1 MKINSIIAQSDM
13 HLSQKQSNLH
23 IFLYTNVTHNTQIDS
38 KIFNVGVNV
47 FTLFGINTNTQ
58 IISDSTLNLS
68 LQFEVQTAALVCYSC
83 DVQIERSALVFIASG
98 QQLSGMLIESYS
110 SIALLQTF
118 IQFRF
123 KSANASGVVNIIQQA
138 MLKFSVDECKL
149 SGTNLQ
155 SSDNNGYI
163 SANVLT
169 NIVVNV
175 QNQFNVCVD
184 ETQKFGQQSALAVV
198 DGDIVAGCDLC
209 GNQRVVYGLC
219 EDLLLHAVQ
228 VNGMFR
234 CVHPFEYVDN
244 QCVCASGYLLNETE
258 CVDVVQ
264 TLSEIKTQVS
274 EFTLE
279 SQNNMEVITN
289 NISSLEQAL
298 KYNVKVVYDNIV
310 ANSSNLETSIVN
322 NYTSLSNSLQT
333 SVHNLQTAVNDQDAL
348 LLAKIAQNSSNLEQF
363 ILRNYSKSDSN
374 LNANTT
380 ALENRIQSNVSALLS
395 TLFINSSNLEAY
407 VISNYSKS
415 DANLQLN
422 TSVLDKR
429 IYNNISQ
436 TLAALSVN
444 STNLQNYILQSVN
457 SIESEIIVSMNN
469 VYESAQNNLVIMS
482 NNVLQSASAA
492 DSTLKQ
498 LNLSIQQQSSDL
510 NNLQQ
515 QLSCT
520 KQCGHQMV
528 SGVCTLVYCYISG
541 QHVVNNSCQC
551 INQFETVVG
560 NKCICP
566 DYSTAINGVCTCET
580 GLIMKQN
587 KCVCQTLN
595 AFIQNGVCTCGAN
608 SLNVSNACSCPS
620 GAVYVNDVC
629 VCSSINAFISGSSCV
644 CPIYS
649 MLIGNVCTCP
659 QNSYIV
665 NHVCVCSISGQYMNN
680 GACQCETAG
689 ASVIYGSCACPSYAI
704 NSSNTCICP
713 QYSSNAGDTCQCN
726 SGFVMK
732 YYGQCECQT
741 AYSVILNGVCVCA
754 ANRVNISNTC
764 SCPSNTIL
772 VNGECVCQTSG
783 AIMVN
788 SVCQC
793 PINAQNISNT
803 CSCPVLTTLQGNTC
817 SCINSNAAFIGGICV
832 CNSGT
837 QVANCSCPVNYV
849 IFNSKCVLCPTGS
862 YSTSINSST
871 CIATHEQCGEY
882 YQYYQH
888 NVICSATDLVKCICE
903 IGPWFKIGNPNK
915 YISTSCYQNGI
926 LIDVP
931 YFRSEKVF
939 RTYKQWNF
947 DNTVT
952 CGV

>member
-1 MKINSIIAQSDM
+1 M

-38 KIFNVGVNV
+38 KIFNVGVKV

-98 QQLSGMLIESYS
+98 QQLSGVLIESYS

-163 SANVLT
+163 SANALT

-175 QNQFNVCVD
+175 QNQFNVCID

-264 TLSEIKTQVS
+264 TLSEIKMQVS

-444 STNLQNYILQSVN
+444 STNLQNYILQNYSSTQYYIQQNVSSLSQLINNNITVVN
-457 SIESEIIVSMNN
+457 SN
-469 VYESAQNNLVIMS
+469 
-482 NNVLQSASAA
+482 LQSGISLMN
-492 DSTLKQ
+492 DKITQ
-498 LNLSIQQQSSDL
+498 LNDIIQKQKCIISE
-510 NNLQQ
+510 LQQ
-515 QLSCT
+515 Q
-520 KQCGHQMV
+520 
-528 SGVCTLVYCYISG
+528 
-541 QHVVNNSCQC
+541 
-551 INQFETVVG
+551 IN
-560 NKCICP
+560 
-566 DYSTAINGVCTCET
+566 
-580 GLIMKQN
+580 
-587 KCVCQTLN
+587 
-595 AFIQNGVCTCGAN
+595 
-608 SLNVSNACSCPS
+608 
-620 GAVYVNDVC
+620 
-629 VCSSINAFISGSSCV
+629 
-644 CPIYS
+644 
-649 MLIGNVCTCP
+649 
-659 QNSYIV
+659 
-665 NHVCVCSISGQYMNN
+665 
-680 GACQCETAG
+680 
-689 ASVIYGSCACPSYAI
+689 
-704 NSSNTCICP
+704 
-713 QYSSNAGDTCQCN
+713 CN
-726 SGFVMK
+726 SH
-732 YYGQCECQT
+732 QIT
-741 AYSVILNGVCVCA
+741 
-754 ANRVNISNTC
+754 
-764 SCPSNTIL
+764 
-772 VNGECVCQTSG
+772 GEFC
-783 AIMVN
+783 
-788 SVCQC
+788 
-793 PINAQNISNT
+793 
-803 CSCPVLTTLQGNTC
+803 L
-817 SCINSNAAFIGGICV
+817 
-832 CNSGT
+832 
-837 QVANCSCPVNYV
+837 QVAC
-849 IFNSKCVLCPTGS
+849 T
-862 YSTSINSST
+862 
-871 CIATHEQCGEY
+871 
-882 YQYYQH
+882 
-888 NVICSATDLVKCICE
+888 
-903 IGPWFKIGNPNK
+903 
-915 YISTSCYQNGI
+915 
-926 LIDVP
+926 
-931 YFRSEKVF
+931 
-939 RTYKQWNF
+939 
-947 DNTVT
+947 
-952 CGV
+952 